1 MIKTSAMFSAHTIHV
16 LHVVLRDTLI
26 FLVVLFLALFSW
38 LSYGIHTD
46 HFKVGQYEIDGLYI
60 KLDKKLTLRADKI
73 ILPETKT
80 KPSFENIDQ
89 TFDKIKYLFT
99 YFDYIEL
106 DEIDFKN
113 NKLKFLFVDNIL
125 YITSDDYEIAGN
137 IEREG
142 KKLIADISL
151 LYIKKEKIN
160 IVGKLKYFLNKDRL
174 ETEGEFEAY
183 HIKGN
188 FAAFKDDNTVSFA
201 VKSDTFSDL
210 KTVTGKL
217 PIKEIVKSW
226 IADKITA
233 KEYKL
238 NSLVGKA
245 NIVDNALKIDFNA
258 LRGDATLRDTRI
270 HFKDELDP
278 VIAKEVRL
286 TYKKRTLYFDI
297 EKPVYKNRDLSG
309 SRVSISNMKKG
320 KIALLHLDLHAK
332 SEIDEVVQE
341 ILRSYHLTIPVT
353 QKGNKVL
360 ADINLTIPLKKK
372 FKSPE
377 EKAKHKIKAL
387 VDVQLSKGDV
397 FIENVLKLPVL
408 GGRVHFDHGIVALKD
423 VHVKEKW
430 YEGIVNGKVY
440 PKKKKAVLKL
450 KVKHFHLGDTKDT
463 YFDLKNKELV
473 LKIDY
478 KKHIIEIPT
487 LNIKM
492 VRSDKD
498 FTIHLLDL
506 KRIKPYLKKMDIQI
520 DGGTLDITTKDF
532 KTYTYAGTL
541 KRNSC
546 FFYDRNNVCHTRVP
560 CKGKV
565 SKKEFIF
572 KAFNDRLYID
582 IVKAIMR
589 VHDLNIDLKAFFDSR
604 EKNMRSNSS
613 AGKKK
618 TIRITG
624 KKSKLRYED
633 YTLVTDRYTINITPK
648 GNINAVGNLGKDKVR
663 LVKKGKNI
671 TIEALR
677 IKDRLLHPLINFN
690 GLHDGRYTFKAY
702 GDPDK
707 LMHGEVMIEG
717 GVMRDFK
724 AYNNTLAFINTLPA
738 LATLHNPGFSK
749 KGFMIKKGVAK
760 YRKIK
765 NRIIFDMIHIEGTSA
780 SIVGK
785 GEIDLKKKT
794 INMNLAIQTARE
806 FGKVVGS
813 IPVLGYILMGE
824 DKSMTVGL
832 KITGPLS
839 KPVVKTSA
847 TKELLKLPLDLIKR
861 TLQSP
866 AHITNQPAKPKKK
879 PLPNIKKP
887 GLFNKVSP

>member
-1 MIKTSAMFSAHTIHV
+1 MFSAHTLHV

-26 FLVVLFLALFSW
+26 LLVILSLALFAW
-38 LSYGIHTD
+38 LKYGIHTD

-73 ILPETKT
+73 ILPETKR
-80 KPSFENIDQ
+80 KPSFENIDK
-89 TFDKIKYLFT
+89 TFDQIKYLFS

-137 IEREG
+137 IERKG
-142 KKLIADISL
+142 KKLVADISL

-160 IVGKLKYFLNKDRL
+160 IIGKLKYFLNKDRL

-183 HIKGN
+183 NIKGN
-188 FAAFKDDNTVSFA
+188 FAAFKDDDSVSFA
-201 VKSDTFSDL
+201 VKSDVFSDL
-210 KTVTGKL
+210 KTLTDKL

-226 IADKITA
+226 IAEKITA

-245 NIVDNALKIDFNA
+245 TIVDNALKIDFNA
-258 LRGDATLRDTRI
+258 LRGDATLRQVKIRY
-270 HFKDELDP
+270 KDELDP
-278 VIAKEVRL
+278 VTAKEVKL
-286 TYKKRTLYFDI
+286 VYKKRALYFDL
-297 EKPVYKNRDLSG
+297 EKPVYKGRDLEG

-320 KIALLHLDLHAK
+320 KIALLHLDLHVK
-332 SEIDEVVQE
+332 SEVDEVVQE

-353 QKGNKVL
+353 QKGKTVS

-372 FKSPE
+372 YKSPE
-377 EKAKHKIKAL
+377 EKAKHKIKARI
-387 VDVQLSKGDV
+387 DIQLPKG
-397 FIENVLKLPVL
+397 NVSINKVVKLPVL
-408 GGRVHFDHGIVALKD
+408 GGYVHYDQGIVVLKNI
-423 VHVKEKW
+423 HVKEKW
-430 YEGIVNGKVY
+430 YEGIVNGKIY
-440 PKKKKAVLKL
+440 LKKKKADLKL
-450 KVKHFHLGDTKDT
+450 KVKHFHLGGEKDT
-463 YFDLKNKELV
+463 YFDLKNKDLV
-473 LKIDY
+473 VKIDY

-487 LNIKM
+487 LDIKM
-492 VRSDKD
+492 VRSDKN

-532 KTYTYAGTL
+532 KTYTYTGIL

-546 FFYDRNNVCHTRVP
+546 FFYDKNNVCHTRVP

-565 SKKEFIF
+565 SPKEFIF

-582 IVKAIMR
+582 IVKAAMR
-589 VHDLNIDLKAFFDSR
+589 VHDLNIDLKAFFESR
-604 EKNMRSNSS
+604 EKNMRSAASS
-613 AGKKK
+613 GKKK

-633 YTLVTDRYTINITPK
+633 YTLVTDKYMINITPN
-648 GNINAVGNLGKDKVR
+648 GNINAVGNLGKDRVR

-677 IKDRLLHPLINFN
+677 IRDRLLHPLINFN
-690 GLHDGRYTFKAY
+690 GLHNGHYTFKAY

-794 INMNLAIQTARE
+794 ININLAIQTARE
-806 FGKVVGS
+806 LGKVVGS
-813 IPVLGYILMGE
+813 LPLLGYILMGD

-847 TKELLKLPLDLIKR
+847 TKELLTLPLDLIKR

-866 AHITNQPAKPKKK
+866 AHIFNQPKKPKKK
-879 PLPNIKKP
+879 PLSNIKKEP
-887 GLFNKVSP
+887 EVFNKVAP